1 MTSFLFKHSST
12 SFELI
17 NYGTTKNIYFKA
29 KDVATF
35 LGYKN
40 TRKAIRDHVW
50 VNNKFLLEN
59 ETTGRRN
66 ETFPHDS
73 QTIYLNESGLYQ
85 LIFGSKLE
93 IAQKFQKWV
102 FETVLPQIRQ
112 TGQYSFNNIT
122 IKPNLT
128 FNIETE
134 FDIHKQIVNFLKV
147 KYPFILLSIQNG
159 ELQNDTY
166 YKRIKSFETG
176 YESGSFDIII
186 NNLHKN
192 YNGFAIELKAPTGKG
207 VISEKQLTMQKKY
220 EMNNF
225 KTLISNNY
233 NEILFQII
241 TYMNNTRLKCL
252 HCKRRFK
259 NDNTLNNHYKYFH
272 KLNI

>member
-40 TRKAIRDHVW
+40 TNQAIKDHVW
-50 VNNKFLLEN
+50 ESNKFTTDNSPRDLIPQNNKFN
-59 ETTGRRN
+59 
-66 ETFPHDS
+66 
-73 QTIYLNESGLYQ
+73 TIFINESGLYQ
-85 LIFGSKLE
+85 LIFSSKLE
-93 IAQKFQKWV
+93 IAQKFQRWV

-112 TGQYSFNNIT
+112 LGQYSFNNTT

-128 FNIETE
+128 FNIESE
-134 FDIHKQIVNFLKV
+134 YDIHKQVVNFLKV

-166 YKRIKSFETG
+166 SKRIKSYETG

-186 NNLHKN
+186 NNLNKN
-192 YNGFAIELKAPTGKG
+192 YNGFAIELKSPTGKG
-207 VISEKQLTMQKKY
+207 VISENQLTMQKKY

-241 TYMNNTRLKCL
+241 VYMNNTRIKCQN
-252 HCKRRFK
+252 CKRKFK
-259 NDNTLNNHYKYFH
+259 NNMTLNNHYKYFH